1 MEELNKERK
10 IKQFDINRVFFFF
23 KLQVCGKGVVDANYK
38 LKQGTVL

>member
-10 IKQFDINRVFFFF
+10 IKQFDINRVFF